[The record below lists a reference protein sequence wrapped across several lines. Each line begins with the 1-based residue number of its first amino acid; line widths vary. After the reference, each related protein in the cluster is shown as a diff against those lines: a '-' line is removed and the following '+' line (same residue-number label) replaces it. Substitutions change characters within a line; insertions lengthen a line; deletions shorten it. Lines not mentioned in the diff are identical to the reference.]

1 MKTAFVRWLGLALG
15 ATVMAGSLVTGAA
28 AKDLTVTTWT
38 ATSPGLK
45 DWWKVIEEKFEK
57 ANPGVDVKIENI
69 AFGDYIRTLTTR
81 FVAGSAPSIVHVPLP
96 TINLPAWAEAG
107 FLQNVDDRI
116 AGTDIAT
123 KWPANQASMTWKGVN
138 YGVLLVHYGYVF
150 FVNEKMFKDA
160 GIAIP
165 TNKVELLAAARALT
179 KNGKYGFAITDDNT
193 VNFMRDALEFVSG
206 LGGQWAKDG
215 AWNFT
220 DPTVVEAI
228 DLWREIGQKYAPRGT
243 DINAKRQAF
252 YDGNVAMMIENP
264 SVWPNVAAAA
274 KPDVVGDLHLATMP
288 FKVVPGDVSHGF
300 SIPQEA
306 DAETAKLAWAFTE
319 MAASP
324 DLMRSY
330 VELVKSPVARPG
342 VDQAL
347 LKDKDTVVIAKS
359 AENAEVLIPNDYYG
373 VRKNYAAF
381 STELTNT
388 LRTILQGQAE
398 TKEALAG
405 LQERLNAKG
414 ITP

>member
-1 MKTAFVRWLGLALG
+1 MTKAFARYAGCALA
-15 ATVMAGSLVTGAA
+15 VAA
-28 AKDLTVTTWT
+28 LSAALASGVSAKDLTVTTWT

-45 DWWKVIEEKFEK
+45 DWWKVIEEKFEA

-81 FVAGSAPSIVHVPLP
+81 FVAGSPPTIVHVPLP
-96 TINLPAWAEAG
+96 TTNLPAWAEAG
-107 FLQNVDDRI
+107 FLKSVDKRI

-123 KWPANQASMTWKGVN
+123 KWPANQAAMSWKGVN

-165 TNKVELLAAARALT
+165 SNKEDMLAAAKALT

-193 VNFMRDALEFVSG
+193 VNFMRDALEFVTG
-206 LGGQWAKDG
+206 FGGRWAKDG
-215 AWNFT
+215 VWNFT
-220 DPTVVEAI
+220 DPTVVEAL
-228 DLWREIGQKYAPRGT
+228 DMWRQIGQSYAPRGT

-252 YDGNVAMMIENP
+252 YDGNVAMMVENP

-274 KPDVVGDLHLATMP
+274 KPDIVSDLHLATMP
-288 FKVVPGDVSHGF
+288 FSTVPGDVSHGF
-300 SIPQEA
+300 SIPEEV
-306 DAETAKLAWAFTE
+306 DAETEKLAWAFTQ

-324 DLMRSY
+324 EMMKAY

-342 VDQAL
+342 VDES
-347 LKDKDTVVIAKS
+347 LKSNRDTMVIAKS
-359 AENAEVLIPNDYYG
+359 AENAAVLVPNDYYG
-373 VRKNYAAF
+373 VRKDYAAF

-388 LRTILQGQAE
+388 LRTVLQGSVP
-398 TKEALAG
+398 TKDALAS
-405 LQERLNAKG
+405 LQDRLTAKG
-414 ITP
+414 IKP

>member
-1 MKTAFVRWLGLALG
+1 MTKALARLAGVALG
-15 ATVMAGSLVTGAA
+15 ATIVAGTLISAA
-28 AKDLTVTTWT
+28 SAKDLTVTTWT

-57 ANPGVDVKIENI
+57 NNPGVDVKIENI

-81 FVAGSAPSIVHVPLP
+81 FVAGSAPSVVHVPLP

-107 FLQNVDDRI
+107 FLKAVDDKI

-123 KWPANQASMTWKGVN
+123 KWPPNQAAMSWKDAN

-160 GIAIP
+160 GVAIP
-165 TNKVELLAAARALT
+165 TNKDELLAAAKALT
-179 KNGKYGFAITDDNT
+179 KDGKYGYAITDDNT
-193 VNFMRDALEFVSG
+193 VNFMRDALEFVTG
-206 LGGQWAKDG
+206 LGGQWVKDG
-215 AWNFT
+215 AWNLT

-274 KPDVVGDLHLATMP
+274 KPQVVDDLHLATMP

-300 SIPQEA
+300 SIPEEV
-306 DAETAKLAWAFTE
+306 DAETEKLAWAFTE

-324 DLMRSY
+324 ELMRAY

-342 VDQAL
+342 VDES
-347 LKDKDTVVIAKS
+347 LKSNRDTMVIANS
-359 AENAEVLIPNDYYG
+359 AEKAVVLVSNEYYG
-373 VRKNYAAF
+373 VREKYAEF
-381 STELTNT
+381 STELTNA
-388 LRTILQGQAE
+388 LRAILQGQTP
-398 TKEALAG
+398 TKDALAA
-405 LQERLNAKG
+405 LQQRLTEKG
-414 ITP
+414 IAP